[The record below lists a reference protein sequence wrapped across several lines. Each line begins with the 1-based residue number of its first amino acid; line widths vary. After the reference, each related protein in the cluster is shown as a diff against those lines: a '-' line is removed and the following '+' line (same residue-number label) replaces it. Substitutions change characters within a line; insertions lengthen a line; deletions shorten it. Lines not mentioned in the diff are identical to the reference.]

1 MEFMG
6 ISVGILA
13 LICALVLLF
22 GRQSTRKILG
32 WGFGVLIFGGLCL
45 GVVAWA
51 LSSYQQHNAGET
63 TKATMATPLGILSA
77 PPTDGAKSYPN
88 EILVEGPDHRTFRFA
103 AGTETSAIESYFKA
117 QYGGP
122 GTPRGDCWSKEPGP
136 RCQHRA
142 LK

>member
-77 PPTDGAKSYPN
+77 PPTDGAKSIPTKYSWRGRTTGLLGSPPGLKRLLSRATLKLSMGDR
-88 EILVEGPDHRTFRFA
+88 ERLVEIVGRKSP
-103 AGTETSAIESYFKA
+103 
-117 QYGGP
+117 
-122 GTPRGDCWSKEPGP
+122 
-136 RCQHRA
+136 A
-142 LK
+142 LGASTAH